1 MALWINVWRAQR
13 TPLKYDVTLHG
24 AEHEA
29 VEAVAEDRADQA
41 GDYVCTVVVDPAA
54 NTPAWRLD
62 LTSAADELLRDDE
75 IERRSQEAE
84 LRRIRR
90 AGL

>member
-1 MALWINVWRAQR
+1 MALWVNVWRAQR

-24 AEHEA
+24 TEQGA

-41 GDYVCTVVVDPAA
+41 GEYVCTVVVDPAT
-54 NTPAWRLD
+54 NTPAWKLD

-75 IERRSQEAE
+75 IERRSMEAE
-84 LRRIRR
+84 LRRIRQAR
-90 AGL
+90 L

>member
-1 MALWINVWRAQR
+1 MALWINVWRAPR
-13 TPLKYDVTLHG
+13 TLLKYEVTLHV
-24 AEHEA
+24 AEQYA
-29 VEAVAEDRADQA
+29 VEAVADDRADQA
-41 GDYVCTVVVDPAA
+41 GDYVCTIVVDPAA
-54 NTPAWRLD
+54 NTPAWKLD

-75 IERRSQEAE
+75 SERREMEAE

>member
-1 MALWINVWRAQR
+1 MGLWVNVWRAQR

-24 AEHEA
+24 TEQEA

-41 GDYVCTVVVDPAA
+41 GEYVCTVVVDPAA
-54 NTPAWRLD
+54 STPAWRLD
-62 LTSAADELLRDDE
+62 LIAAADEMLRDDE
-75 IERRSQEAE
+75 IERRSMEAE
-84 LRRIRR
+84 LRRIRQ